1 MAKYCC
7 GVMQNLFGIL
17 TVLMAVKL
25 DPRNDEH
32 GFIGVGSP
40 FPVLAIIACYV
51 YFVKVLGPKIMAN
64 RQPFDLTKV
73 IYVYNLFQVLFNLY
87 IGTVGIY
94 NSYWNSAFSI
104 TCQPIDYTIRTPQMN
119 KLIFIT
125 YLYYSSKYV
134 DLLDTIFFVLRKKF
148 NQITFLHVYHHA
160 GMIFATYVF
169 CKYLAGSHGT
179 LLGVVNSFVHVFM
192 YSYYFLT
199 SFKPELKNSLW
210 WKKHI
215 TQIQLLQFAILVIH
229 FINPIFFF
237 ECGHPKFV
245 AVIGVTQNLFMFLL
259 FSDFYYKA
267 YVKKRN

>member
-1 MAKYCC
+1 MA
-7 GVMQNLFGIL
+7 L
-17 TVLMAVKL
+17 VLKSMYRIINDMKG
-25 DPRNDEH
+25 DPRNEEH
-32 GFIGVGSP
+32 GFYLVGSP
-40 FPVLAIIACYV
+40 FPVAAIVIAYV
-51 YFVKVLGPKIMAN
+51 YFVKVLGPKIMEN
-64 RQPFDLTKV
+64 RQPYDLTKV
-73 IYVYNLFQVLFNLY
+73 IYIYNLFQVISNIY
-87 IGTVGIY
+87 IGSMGIY
-94 NSYWNSAFSI
+94 NSYMHSGFSI

-119 KLIFIT
+119 RLMFAT

-160 GMIFATYVF
+160 GMVVATYIF
-169 CKYLAGSHGT
+169 CKFMSGSHDT
-179 LLGVVNSFVHVFM
+179 LLGVINSFVHVVM

-199 SFKPELKNSLW
+199 SYKPELKNSLW

-229 FINPIFFF
+229 FVNPIFFF
-237 ECGHPKFV
+237 ECGHPKFL
-245 AVIGVTQNLFMFLL
+245 AAIGVTQNFFMFLL